1 MQRLIAYLAMA
12 ITPTLAASALAGQQ
26 VERFPLRGQH
36 VTIYNLAGRVALERG
51 SGPDV
56 VVEVTRGGADASQLR
71 IETGPVRG
79 RETLRVVYPGNQVTY
94 RGGGGFGMSSTM
106 RVHDDGS
113 FGDFEGERSFRRE
126 GREVR
131 VTTRAGGLEAHADLK
146 ILVPPGQKISVYLG
160 VGHAAVQGVQGDLRV
175 DVAAADVTASRTSGL
190 LIIDTGSGSIEVAD
204 AEGEVLLDTGSG
216 SIRAARVRGPKL
228 NIDTGSGEVTVDAA
242 DVAELL
248 IDTGSGSVDATAVRS
263 REILI
268 DTGSGS
274 VRLDVLQDVESL
286 SIDTGSGSVTLTLP
300 AIVGGTVELETGSGD
315 IELGFPVET
324 TRMSR
329 SHLQGKIGDGQ
340 GRIVVETGSGS
351 ITLRRS

>member
-1 MQRLIAYLAMA
+1 MRRLSHYVAVAIVPLLSTTPLA
-12 ITPTLAASALAGQQ
+12 SQQ

-36 VTIYNLAGRVALERG
+36 VAIYNLAGRVALERG
-51 SGPDV
+51 TGSDV
-56 VVEVTRGGADASQLR
+56 VVEVTRGGDDANQLK
-71 IETGPVRG
+71 IETGSIRD
-79 RETLRVVYPGNQVTY
+79 RETLRILYPGNHVSY
-94 RGGGGFGMSSTM
+94 REAGGYGMGSTI
-106 RVHDDGS
+106 RVRDDGT
-113 FGDFEGERSFRRE
+113 FGDSDGSRMSWRE

-131 VTTRAGGLEAHADLK
+131 VTSRAGGLEAHADLK
-146 ILVPPGQKISVYLG
+146 ILVPAGQKISVYLG
-160 VGHAAVQGVQGDLRV
+160 VGHAGVQGVQGDVRV
-175 DVAAADVTASRTSGL
+175 DVSAADVTASRTNGP
-190 LIIDTGSGSIEVAD
+190 LIIDTGSGNIELTD

-216 SIRAARVRGPKL
+216 RVRAARVRGPKL
-228 NIDTGSGEVTVDAA
+228 SIDTGSGEVTVDAA

-300 AIVGGTVELETGSGD
+300 AVIGGTVELETGSGD

-329 SHLQGKIGDGQ
+329 SHLEGKIGDGQ